1 MTSEV
6 NAGPEWPARKAK
18 ARVRRAAVIAA
29 AGDLFVEQ
37 GYLGTSV
44 QAIADAAGVSRATVF
59 NSVGGKLSLLRAA
72 FDVATVGDDE
82 PVPLPQRP
90 EALAV
95 RAEPDPRKAVAGY
108 AAMVTGVSSRVA
120 GIYEAFRCAAGVD
133 PRVRV
138 QWNQIQ
144 QERFGG
150 ARGFIGILNAKG
162 PLRDGLTPKDAA
174 DLVWVLI
181 DASLYHRLVIERSWT
196 TRRFHT
202 WLVATMEAQLLPP
215 NDKAAP
221 SDTSPPSPSTA
232 HECQ

>member
-6 NAGPEWPARKAK
+6 NAGPEWPARRAK
-18 ARVRRAAVIAA
+18 ARGTRAAVIEA

-82 PVPLPQRP
+82 PIPLPQRP

-95 RAEPDPRKAVAGY
+95 RAERDPRKAVAGY

-120 GIYEAFRCAAGVD
+120 VIYEAFRCAAGVD
-133 PRVRV
+133 PRVRT
-138 QWNQIQ
+138 QWTQIQ

-150 ARGFIGILNAKG
+150 AKGFVGILSAKG
-162 PLRDGLTPKDAA
+162 PLREGLTREAAA

-181 DASLYHRLVIERSWT
+181 DASLYHRLVVERSWT
-196 TRRFHT
+196 ERRFQA
-202 WLVATMEAQLLPP
+202 WLTATMDAQLLP
-215 NDKAAP
+215 
-221 SDTSPPSPSTA
+221 SDDEVGAS
-232 HECQ
+232 

>member
-1 MTSEV
+1 MTMPV
-6 NAGPEWPARKAK
+6 KAGPEWPARKAK
-18 ARVRRAAVIAA
+18 ARATRASVIDA

-44 QAIADAAGVSRATVF
+44 QAIADSAGVSRATVF
-59 NSVGGKLSLLRAA
+59 NSVGGKLELLRAA

-90 EALAV
+90 QALAV
-95 RAEPDPRKAVAGY
+95 RAEPDPRRAVAGY

-133 PRVRV
+133 PRVRM
-138 QWNQIQ
+138 QWTQIQ

-150 ARGFIGILNAKG
+150 AKGFVGILSAKG
-162 PLRDGLTPKDAA
+162 PLRDGLTPEDAA

-181 DASLYHRLVIERSWT
+181 DASLYHRLVVERSWST
-196 TRRFHT
+196 NRFQT
-202 WLVATMEAQLLPP
+202 WLAATMEAQLLPP
-215 NDKAAP
+215 DVNSAP
-221 SDTSPPSPSTA
+221 SDI
-232 HECQ
+232 

>member
-1 MTSEV
+1 MTPDV
-6 NAGPEWPARKAK
+6 KAAPEWPARRAK
-18 ARVRRAAVIAA
+18 ARATRAAIIEA
-29 AGDLFVEQ
+29 AGDLFVEL

-44 QAIADAAGVSRATVF
+44 QTIADAAGVSRATVF
-59 NSVGGKLSLLRAA
+59 NSVGGKLELLRAA

-90 EALAV
+90 QALAV

-120 GIYEAFRCAAGVD
+120 SIYEAFRSAAGVD
-133 PRVRV
+133 PRARV
-138 QWNQIQ
+138 QWAQIQ

-150 ARGFIGILNAKG
+150 AKGFIGILSAKG

-196 TRRFHT
+196 TSRFQT
-202 WLVATMEAQLLPP
+202 WLAATMEAQLLPP
-215 NDKAAP
+215 ADKAVP
-221 SDTSPPSPSTA
+221 SDT
-232 HECQ
+232 

>member
-1 MTSEV
+1 MTSDV
-6 NAGPEWPARKAK
+6 NAGPEWPARRAK
-18 ARVRRAAVIAA
+18 ARATRAAIIEA
-29 AGDLFVEQ
+29 AGDLFVER

-44 QAIADAAGVSRATVF
+44 QAIADAAGISRATVF

-95 RAEPDPRKAVAGY
+95 RAEPDPRKAVAAY

-120 GIYEAFRCAAGVD
+120 RIYEAFRSAAGVD

-138 QWNQIQ
+138 QWRQIQ

-150 ARGFIGILNAKG
+150 AKGFVGILSAKG
-162 PLRDGLTPKDAA
+162 PLRDGLTPQDAA

-196 TRRFHT
+196 TDRFQA
-202 WLVATMEAQLLPP
+202 WLAATMQVQLLPS
-215 NDKAAP
+215 DDTAAP
-221 SDTSPPSPSTA
+221 PDTGSSESIHSA
-232 HECQ
+232 